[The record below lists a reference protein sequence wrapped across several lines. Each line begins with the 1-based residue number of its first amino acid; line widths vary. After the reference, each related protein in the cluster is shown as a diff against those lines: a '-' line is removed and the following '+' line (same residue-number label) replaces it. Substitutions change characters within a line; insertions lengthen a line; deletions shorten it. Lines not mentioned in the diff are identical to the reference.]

1 MIILKDYKQIE
12 ESTDTLL
19 SFIIHNKKCSDI
31 IKYLED
37 QINRAKNISNPTKK
51 HKINNRLFA
60 LNKYIFE
67 TNNNEENIINSIFLV
82 HDKIIEYKLNKE
94 EISTALKYNILNIFQ
109 KSDTKFHID
118 YFIDIFYNFQFIY
131 AFRLNKNE
139 LIIKELNKN
148 KELDLSKIVIS
159 NENKL
164 LEEIEKIRKT
174 YKDILFIY
182 GLSPFIN
189 KIEQENKNIIL
200 IKEFVSKENIYDLYE
215 NELMKKNH
223 ILLEKRLI
231 DLKNEK
237 TNLDLYIFGKLK
249 IEIKESI
256 KDYIVKE
263 LYIEEKKID
272 KLKLF
277 IDESLLNFK
286 IIPIKSLE
294 NGDIADIFIKDYNGI
309 MAIKY
314 Y

>member
-1 MIILKDYKQIE
+1 MNILKEYKNIE
-12 ESTDTLL
+12 ETTETLL
-19 SFIIHNKKCSDI
+19 SFIIYNKRCTDI
-31 IKYLED
+31 EKYLED
-37 QINRAKNISNPTKK
+37 QLDKAKNISNPIKK

-60 LNKYIFE
+60 LNKYIQE
-67 TNNNEENIINSIFLV
+67 TNNNDDLMINSIFLV
-82 HDKIIEYKLNKE
+82 HEKVIEYKLNKD
-94 EISTALKYNILNIFQ
+94 EILTANKYNILNIFQ
-109 KSDTKFHID
+109 KTDTIFYID
-118 YFIDIFYNFQFIY
+118 YFIDLFYNFEFIY
-131 AFRLNKNE
+131 GFRLNKNE

-148 KELDLSKIVIS
+148 KEFDLLKISIS
-159 NENKL
+159 NETKIID
-164 LEEIEKIRKT
+164 EIEKIRKT

-182 GLSPFIN
+182 GNSPFIN
-189 KIEQENKNIIL
+189 KIDNNKNIVIVKDF
-200 IKEFVSKENIYDLYE
+200 ISKENIYNLYE
-215 NELMKKNH
+215 IELMKKNH

-256 KDYIVKE
+256 ESYIVKE
-263 LYIEEKKID
+263 LYIEDKKLD

-277 IDESLLNFK
+277 INESLLNFK

-294 NGDIADIFIKDYNGI
+294 NGDIADIFIRDYNGL